1 MNLTISGHHMAVTPS
16 IRSYVEGKLSRI
28 RRHFDHVI
36 DVSVI
41 LTVDRLARKA
51 EVSCHI
57 PGKDIF
63 VKSDDPDLYAAIDA
77 VADKLDRQIIKHK
90 DRLHAHPHDALKHH
104 PPSDSH
110 FHAGSAFNSPLS
122 R

>member
-1 MNLTISGHHMAVTPS
+1 MNLIISGRHMAVTPS
-16 IRSYVEGKLSRI
+16 IRSYVESKLSRI

-41 LTVDRLARKA
+41 LTADRLARKA

-57 PGKDIF
+57 AGKSIV

-77 VADKLDRQIIKHK
+77 AADKLDRQIMKYK

-104 PPSDSH
+104 PPSD
-110 FHAGSAFNSPLS
+110 
-122 R
+122 

>member
-1 MNLTISGHHMAVTPS
+1 MNLVISGRHMAVTPS
-16 IRSYVEGKLSRI
+16 IRGYVESKLSRI

-41 LTVDRLARKA
+41 LTVDHLARMV
-51 EVSCHI
+51 EVGCHVA
-57 PGKDIF
+57 GKEIF
-63 VKSDDPDLYAAIDA
+63 VKSRDPDLYAAIDA

-104 PPSDSH
+104 PPSD
-110 FHAGSAFNSPLS
+110 
-122 R
+122 